1 MESGKAVYNILTNDS
16 ALANI
21 VGAKIYPELAQQDQA
36 TPYVVYT
43 VAISEPSGTK
53 QASSSLDEQSVT
65 VYGVSPN
72 YSECMDIG
80 IAVRA
85 ALDRNGGAFA
95 GVQVQTIDFDRADV
109 TWDQGAKAYV
119 IEHIYTMRILRVGN
133 ATAAN
138 LASVTT
144 IYQAKSLLVRS
155 DFLYGG
161 ATPQDFNSNTPQAVQ
176 FSSEYQS
183 TGTDITLIA
192 GYSLKVAASGWYR
205 ISYGV
210 DFVNDTAGGQ
220 PTIYAQVESRILP
233 VEASGYLPGSTTPN
247 LGTVGVNASR
257 IEYLTANDRVKVM
270 GYDRSNLSQSI
281 NMNGGYFIVERIA

>member
-21 VGAKIYPELAQQDQA
+21 VGTKIYPELAQQDQA

-43 VAISEPSGTK
+43 VAISDPSGTK
-53 QASSSLDEQSVT
+53 QASSSLDEQTVT

-109 TWDQGAKAYV
+109 SWEDGHKSYV
-119 IEHIYTMRILRVGN
+119 IEHVYTMRILRVGN

-138 LASVTT
+138 IASTT
-144 IYQAKSLLVRS
+144 SIYQVMSAQIRAEFLV
-155 DFLYGG
+155 GG
-161 ATPQDFNSNTPQAVQ
+161 ASAQDFNSQTPQAVA
-176 FSSEYQS
+176 FNLEFQS
-183 TGTDITLIA
+183 HGTDITLTA
-192 GYSLKVAASGWYR
+192 GYIIKVAASGWYR

-210 DFVNDTAGGQ
+210 DFVNDTAGAQ
-220 PTIYAQVESRILP
+220 PSIFAQVESRRLTCD
-233 VEASGYLPGSTTPN
+233 ASAYIAGSSSI
-247 LGTVGVNASR
+247 GTAGCNASR
-257 IEYLTANDRVKVM
+257 MEYLTANDRVKIF
-270 GYDRSNLSQSI
+270 GYDRSNASQTI
-281 NMNGGYFIVERIA
+281 NLAGGYFIVERIA